1 MAANFESIEEAVNAL
16 LTTTVVAC
24 PETPLEIPGIGL
36 NTYTTLDAFGTQM
49 VLTVPKRGVI
59 VSAIYF
65 DLDFEGLQVNLH
77 IFKHYFVP
85 TAIEATWAPSD
96 ADIVKYVTRLS
107 FVAFDSH
114 STNYTAELTNVGTAY
129 TAPEG
134 KFWIQAQCVGAQDMA
149 SLAVM
154 PRFQLQIQSFDPTF
168 KES

>member
-1 MAANFESIEEAVNAL
+1 MPANLETVVEAVEEIK
-16 LTTTVVAC
+16 TTTIVSC
-24 PETPLEIPGIGL
+24 PKVPLEIPGIGL

-49 VLTVPKRGVI
+49 VLSVPKRGVL
-59 VSAIYF
+59 VSATYF

-77 IFKHYFVP
+77 IFNKTFTA

-96 ADIVKYVTRLS
+96 ADIVKLVDRLA
-107 FVAFDSH
+107 FVSFDSH
-114 STNYTAELTNVGTAY
+114 TNSYTSKLTNIGTAY